1 MKVRWFRGETAV
13 CARLYLLLCV
23 RLLLCVQLPYLLW
36 TLRMAT
42 LAARQRLLVLY
53 GSQTG
58 CAKETA
64 EAFHR
69 MGLRRCFDCKVYA
82 LDAYDWKQL
91 PKERLVLFV
100 VSTTGDGDPPDNMV
114 AFWKFLLCD

>member
-1 MKVRWFRGETAV
+1 
-13 CARLYLLLCV
+13 
-23 RLLLCVQLPYLLW
+23 
-36 TLRMAT
+36 MAT

-69 MGLRRCFDCKVYA
+69 MGLRRCFDCQVYA
-82 LDAYDWKQL
+82 LDAYDWRRL
-91 PKERLVLFV
+91 PNERLVLFV

-114 AFWKFLLCD
+114 AFWKFLRNRHLPTTARSLWRRPIGTAFGSPFRAASHKSIFP